1 MKTSQTHLLTSLL
14 SLIGLT
20 VAVSP
25 TMTAMTMT
33 YDSTIPAL
41 SQTVNLTFDGNVT
54 AIYAGQIGVRFD
66 SNLTALLFCAD
77 PFISLRTDAV
87 EVTPL
92 STNQFAQGARL
103 AWMFNTYV
111 PSFTQNWQA
120 AAFQVA
126 AWDIV
131 ADSGNGFAAG
141 RVQSAQTTD
150 SQVLNFAVTM
160 LAASA
165 NKSGTGATF
174 YQPTAGTR
182 YSQTLFN
189 ASPDTSVPEPSSYLL
204 IGVGL
209 LALSQIRRR
218 R

>member
-1 MKTSQTHLLTSLL
+1 MKTSQAHLLTSTL

-20 VAVSP
+20 VALSP
-25 TMTAMTMT
+25 ALTAMTMT
-33 YDSTIPAL
+33 YDSTLPTL
-41 SQTVNLTFDGNVT
+41 SQTVDLKFDGNVT
-54 AIYAGQIGVRFD
+54 SIYAGQIGVRFD

-92 STNQFAQGARL
+92 NTNQFPQGARL

-120 AAFQVA
+120 AAFQLA

-131 ADSGNGFAAG
+131 ADSGNGFATG
-141 RVQSAQTTD
+141 RIQSALTTD
-150 SQVLNFAVTM
+150 SQVLNLAASIV
-160 LAASA
+160 AASA

-174 YQPTAGTR
+174 YQPTAGPR

-189 ASPDTSVPEPSSYLL
+189 ATTDSSVPEPSTYLL
-204 IGVGL
+204 IGAGL
-209 LALSQIRRR
+209 VALSQIRRR
-218 R
+218 Q

>member
-1 MKTSQTHLLTSLL
+1 MKTSQAHLLTSIL

-20 VAVSP
+20 VASTS

-33 YDSTIPAL
+33 YDSSIPTL
-41 SQTVNLTFDGNVT
+41 SQTVNLKFDGNVT

-77 PFISLRTDAV
+77 PFVMLRTDAV

-92 STNQFAQGARL
+92 STNQFSSGPRL

-120 AAFQVA
+120 AAFQAA

-131 ADSGNGFAAG
+131 ADNGNGFAAG
-141 RVQSAQTTD
+141 RVQSTTTTD
-150 SQVLNFAVTM
+150 AQVLNFANVM
-160 LAASA
+160 LSASA

-174 YQPTAGTR
+174 YQPTAGPR

-189 ASPDTSVPEPSSYLL
+189 ASPDASVPEPSSYLL
-204 IGVGL
+204 IGAGL

-218 R
+218 Q

>member
-1 MKTSQTHLLTSLL
+1 MKTSQAHLLTSIV

-20 VAVSP
+20 VALSP
-25 TMTAMTMT
+25 AMNAMTMT
-33 YDSTIPAL
+33 YDSSIPTL

-66 SNLTALLFCAD
+66 SNITALLFCAD
-77 PFISLRTDAV
+77 PSVMLRTDAV

-92 STNQFAQGARL
+92 NTNQFANGTRL

-120 AAFQVA
+120 AAFQLA

-131 ADSGNGFAAG
+131 ADNGNGFAAG
-141 RVQSAQTTD
+141 RVQSASTTD
-150 SQVLNFAVTM
+150 AQVLTFAASLVTD
-160 LAASA
+160 SA
-165 NKSGTGATF
+165 NKSATGATF
-174 YQPTAGTR
+174 YQPTAGPG

-189 ASPDTSVPEPSSYLL
+189 ASPYTSVPEPSAYLL
-204 IGVGL
+204 IGAGL

-218 R
+218 P

>member
-1 MKTSQTHLLTSLL
+1 MKTSQTHLLTSIL

-20 VAVSP
+20 VATSP
-25 TMTAMTMT
+25 AMSAMTMT
-33 YDSTIPAL
+33 YDSSIPTL
-41 SQTVNLTFDGNVT
+41 SQTVNLKFDGNVT
-54 AIYAGQIGVRFD
+54 SIYAGQIGVRFD

-77 PFISLRTDAV
+77 PFVTLRTDAV

-92 STNQFAQGARL
+92 NTNQFTSGARL

-120 AAFQVA
+120 AAFQIA

-131 ADSGNGFAAG
+131 ADNGNGFAAG
-141 RVQSAQTTD
+141 RVRSASTTD
-150 SQVLNFAVTM
+150 AQVLNFAASMVT
-160 LAASA
+160 ASA
-165 NKSGTGATF
+165 NKSGTGGTF
-174 YQPTAGTR
+174 YQPTAGPR

-189 ASPDTSVPEPSSYLL
+189 ASPDTSVPEPGTYLL
-204 IGVGL
+204 IGAGL

-218 R
+218 Q